1 MYKCSEMS
9 ECTFVSLQCCEGED
23 SSGGW
28 QGPSGSCVQPEHALQ
43 VERPAHPDLTSAS
56 KPVGKNTRSHRK
68 EKIEIWTPKSEI
80 YSFMLNLGQ
89 FTRLSLKCYVV
100 FFLSDL
106 IFSLYLSVFYW
117 LLCSQSL
124 LASAAASAFTSSFP
138 TARQPI
144 QWARDA
150 AALLRHAHHCGQ
162 QTKCNPLALITH
174 LFSSSFF
181 CFLALLLNLFMANTY
196 S

>member
-80 YSFMLNLGQ
+80 YSFILNLGQ
-89 FTRLSLKCYVV
+89 FTQLSLRRVLKYLSVMLFFSPRFDLFPVPLCLLLTVV
-100 FFLSDL
+100 FSIPPSISSSL
-106 IFSLYLSVFYW
+106 SLYLKLPHSSATYTMSQG
-117 LLCSQSL
+117 CSCATQ
-124 LASAAASAFTSSFP
+124 TCTP
-138 TARQPI
+138 
-144 QWARDA
+144 
-150 AALLRHAHHCGQ
+150 LR
-162 QTKCNPLALITH
+162 TTDK
-174 LFSSSFF
+174 
-181 CFLALLLNLFMANTY
+181 M
-196 S
+196 